1 MSRRDVWLAWSVCA
15 LCVALAA
22 GSFLLALFSGRTP
35 GEILV
40 DEGIGAV
47 ATLAAF
53 SARLREETDL
63 DALGDDLVGVVTKT
77 LQAAHAS
84 LWQCGLRLED
94 SEAQP

>member
-1 MSRRDVWLAWSVCA
+1 MSRRAVWLAWSEYA

-22 GSFLLALFSGRTP
+22 GSFLLALFNGRTP

-53 SARLREETDL
+53 SAPLREETDL
-63 DALGDDLVGVVTKT
+63 DALGDDLVGVVTET
-77 LQAAHAS
+77 LQPAHA
-84 LWQCGLRLED
+84 LRWQCGLRLED

>member
-1 MSRRDVWLAWSVCA
+1 MSRRAVRLAWSECA

-22 GSFLLALFSGRTP
+22 GSFLLALFNGRTP

-47 ATLAAF
+47 ATLAVF
-53 SARLREETDL
+53 SAPLHEETDL
-63 DALGDDLVGVVTKT
+63 DALGDDLVGVVTET
-77 LQAAHAS
+77 LQPAHAS

>member
-1 MSRRDVWLAWSVCA
+1 MSRRAVRLAWSECA

-22 GSFLLALFSGRTP
+22 GSFLLALFNGRTP

-63 DALGDDLVGVVTKT
+63 DALGDDLVGVVPET
-77 LQAAHAS
+77 LQPDHAS
-84 LWQCGLRLED
+84 LWQRGPRLED
-94 SEAQP
+94 GETRP